1 MGGEGTRAKA
11 ANRRGANRGRPRR
24 GAAFVR
30 SDRGDRDDCGS
41 CSSCG
46 RARVRRDARPRRDVR
61 FAFWRSNARHH
72 SNPRETTPSA
82 ASPRSDIAR
91 VARLQVCGR
100 ASAFGA
106 ASARTRTHAGVPRT
120 RRRFG
125 RALFGS
131 LISNG
136 VTSADVMV
144 AAAVAD
150 ARCRPRSRRVARLR
164 RRSAER
170 GARSAEGA
178 AKHRHIVRGACM
190 PTVSFGHPPFYFFV
204 HGRDDVRVE
213 ASARRQRARRG
224 NRHRRD
230 AGVDRQRSRQLFM
243 LGR

>member
-1 MGGEGTRAKA
+1 MSPPARACARFGGFARGRWRIAMGAKA
-11 ANRRGANRGRPRR
+11 RERRRRTGGGRTGAGREGARR
-24 GAAFVR
+24 SCVRIAVIVTIAAVAAVAV
-30 SDRGDRDDCGS
+30 G
-41 CSSCG
+41 
-46 RARVRRDARPRRDVR
+46 ARVRRDARPRRDVR

-91 VARLQVCGR
+91 VARLQVCGW

-170 GARSAEGA
+170 GGGG
-178 AKHRHIVRGACM
+178 K
-190 PTVSFGHPPFYFFV
+190 
-204 HGRDDVRVE
+204 
-213 ASARRQRARRG
+213 ASAHRTRRA
-224 NRHRRD
+224 H
-230 AGVDRQRSRQLFM
+230 ADRELRPSAVLLFRSRS
-243 LGR
+243 R

>member
-1 MGGEGTRAKA
+1 MSPPARACARFGGFARGRWRIAMGGEGTRAKA

-41 CSSCG
+41 CGSCGSCG

-150 ARCRPRSRRVARLR
+150 ARCRPRS
-164 RRSAER
+164 SA
-170 GARSAEGA
+170 S
-178 AKHRHIVRGACM
+178 
-190 PTVSFGHPPFYFFV
+190 
-204 HGRDDVRVE
+204 HGCGVG
-213 ASARRQRARRG
+213 ARRG
-224 NRHRRD
+224 
-230 AGVDRQRSRQLFM
+230 RQSIGTSYAARACRP
-243 LGR
+243 

>member
-41 CSSCG
+41 CGSCGSCG

-164 RRSAER
+164 RRSAE
-170 GARSAEGA
+170 GA
-178 AKHRHIVRGACM
+178 AKHRHIVRGARM

-230 AGVDRQRSRQLFM
+230 ARVDRQRSRQPFM

>member
-1 MGGEGTRAKA
+1 MSPPARACARFGGFARGRWRIAMGGEGTRAKA
-11 ANRRGANRGRPRR
+11 ANRQGANRGRPRR

-164 RRSAER
+164 RRTAER
-170 GARSAEGA
+170 GGGG
-178 AKHRHIVRGACM
+178 K
-190 PTVSFGHPPFYFFV
+190 
-204 HGRDDVRVE
+204 
-213 ASARRQRARRG
+213 ASAHRTRRVHA
-224 NRHRRD
+224 
-230 AGVDRQRSRQLFM
+230 DRELRPSAVLLFRSRS
-243 LGR
+243 R